1 MGQDGK
7 LIESV
12 DIDQWR
18 SASSSQNNFNS
29 KSMHEA
35 MNSQAQ
41 KEPKIA
47 VKMKHR
53 TTNKASDDFKF
64 LVSYEVEL
72 SKEEQND
79 IKNAVPSTPKVRHG
93 SQNK

>member
-1 MGQDGK
+1 MFKTINRSESKPRQGLTMGQDGK

-35 MNSQAQ
+35 MNS
-41 KEPKIA
+41 
-47 VKMKHR
+47 
-53 TTNKASDDFKF
+53 
-64 LVSYEVEL
+64 
-72 SKEEQND
+72 
-79 IKNAVPSTPKVRHG
+79 
-93 SQNK
+93 

>member
-1 MGQDGK
+1 
-7 LIESV
+7 
-12 DIDQWR
+12 
-18 SASSSQNNFNS
+18 
-29 KSMHEA
+29 
-35 MNSQAQ
+35 
-41 KEPKIA
+41 
-47 VKMKHR
+47 MKHR